1 MEDMDKIVTE
11 VEREAEKEFFGNLMN
26 TEKDVFLVE
35 NNILKN

>member
-11 VEREAEKEFFGNLMN
+11 VEREAEKEFLENLMN

>member
-1 MEDMDKIVTE
+1 MEDMDKIVME
-11 VEREAEKEFFGNLMN
+11 VDREAEKEFLENLMN